1 MKIFVKI
8 IKIGLV
14 FIFSTVVIYLT
25 MAIGKFISVC
35 HVYQIPLP
43 LTFSEEA
50 RENYIL
56 NLNPEKLEELGQ
68 NVSIFEGVM
77 KQAKEVSLYSEEELQ
92 NHTLTDGHEHT
103 FADFYDP
110 TGFALW
116 GFLDGLVQYIGGKY
130 VINAALFLGISVT
143 IAYAVITSK
152 KMNLALKIVIGYFGM
167 MLAFPPLYM
176 YSWTY
181 RFWKLYEM
189 YWNQDSKRFYAIYT
203 TIFVLIFVI
212 NYVIGRKMTRQLNET
227 IRNNENI

>member
-1 MKIFVKI
+1 M
-8 IKIGLV
+8 
-14 FIFSTVVIYLT
+14 
-25 MAIGKFISVC
+25 
-35 HVYQIPLP
+35 
-43 LTFSEEA
+43 
-50 RENYIL
+50 
-56 NLNPEKLEELGQ
+56 
-68 NVSIFEGVM
+68 
-77 KQAKEVSLYSEEELQ
+77 Q

-103 FADFYDP
+103 FSDFYEP
-110 TGFALW
+110 TGFSLW